1 MIMAHCS
8 KSRKKPKQVIYL
20 KEKDMKYRC
29 ESFNLSVFF
38 PLVFLFFCLNIKYS
52 ILLRATYTI
61 YQRIGKVFD
70 GLVDEP
76 LCCRLIA
83 CFFGQEKNISASMA
97 PIKFF

>member
-1 MIMAHCS
+1 M
-8 KSRKKPKQVIYL
+8 IYL

-52 ILLRATYTI
+52 ILLHATYTI

-70 GLVDEP
+70 CLVDEP

-83 CFFGQEKNISASMA
+83 CFFVKKKNISASIA
-97 PIKFF
+97 PIEFF